1 MQCSVIAWP
10 CGEGVFKFV
19 FFLRSDL
26 KVFVSTPSLSVLLYI
41 SVKTAEGRMGG
52 RGGGLMRGLK

>member
-10 CGEGVFKFV
+10 CGEGVFKFF

-41 SVKTAEGRMGG
+41 SVKTAEGRM
-52 RGGGLMRGLK
+52 RGGGGG